1 MADLGLGPVL
11 KIIQPCSAHLARR
24 GNGSNNSLS
33 RGAENVHGVSPP
45 LSPVVTTSIAN
56 ESLSSSSYSNSKAS
70 ENNGSHSNSKVMV
83 TAATTTK
90 KLGEE
95 VVSLFLLS
103 AAIAPKGKDV
113 LSSSPSK
120 AKENGGS
127 KVREDSESL
136 AAKIDPRDGHAT
148 NDMTT
153 ILVWVKFP
161 NLPLKCWLPFYLSK
175 IDSVLG
181 KSIQNDMLTSYMS
194 QLSYA
199 RIFVE
204 IDLLVN
210 LPHTISITLPNGIS
224 LKQPIIYETLPKF
237 CIHCKVISHIL
248 PFFSHTLDK
257 NESKALVSAK
267 EVSTTIKVTVKW
279 RVPIKEVIP
288 EHEKPIVQNLNE

>member
-1 MADLGLGPVL
+1 MLAKVLDDGLVL
-11 KIIQPCSAHLARR
+11 YSSHAQHISQRR

-148 NDMTT
+148 N
-153 ILVWVKFP
+153 
-161 NLPLKCWLPFYLSK
+161 
-175 IDSVLG
+175 
-181 KSIQNDMLTSYMS
+181 
-194 QLSYA
+194 
-199 RIFVE
+199 
-204 IDLLVN
+204 
-210 LPHTISITLPNGIS
+210 
-224 LKQPIIYETLPKF
+224 
-237 CIHCKVISHIL
+237 
-248 PFFSHTLDK
+248 
-257 NESKALVSAK
+257 AK

-288 EHEKPIVQNLNE
+288 EHEKPIVQNLNETTVKERNGKPRVVNDPNRTKSLLPANKGMGNIVSNVGMDKGILYGLTTRNGIRRTTNLPRSKGLKGLTPTNYLC